1 MSDPSEA
8 PGMATS
14 GVARLKAAGRAGAE
28 GALALSGD
36 PKAIAKLVGKALRRV
51 GHSPAARRIA
61 ATAAAAAVLALVAF
75 TGGAPSGAAAGVEG
89 TPGARFGAEPMV
101 WAAYTVAGRVWCAPD
116 GTIRLSGDALAD
128 PWRRADWRLVAAVGG
143 VESSHATGRS
153 VNAFGDVWPLVLGP
167 ALDGTTAG
175 LATVPDT
182 DNGRFDLD
190 PVWDRAVGPMQLL
203 PSTVVDAG
211 VDGNTDG
218 IVDPHNLW
226 DATATASGYL
236 CVAGHGR
243 TPSEAV
249 FAYNHSDAYVD
260 AVLAELGEIVT
271 AGVEERHAGRLPE
284 TAPLPYVPS
293 TTDGGTVLGSIVEHL
308 GGDPAAVSCA
318 TGCSWRV
325 DPAPATVPQWEP
337 LGDVGYAAP
346 VRVPAGVAAT
356 GDGTLY
362 GAVPAMGPVAWPLPT
377 AAIPQPAAASPPR
390 WWSHFVPTDHPNWT
404 EPGSRT
410 VTGPSVW
417 AAPVYAPQAGSVTA
431 DGDCA
436 RLLTAAG
443 WLWLLCGVR
452 TDDPAPS
459 PGAGHRLGA
468 ATGATL
474 RVQLIDPDGRDACPQ
489 RLFGLW
495 QSERA
500 AAPEALAAEITAL
513 REAAEAEEDPDQA
526 AAFAAAA
533 ADLEWQLYEECVT

>member
-1 MSDPSEA
+1 MSGPDRTPRTA
-8 PGMATS
+8 G
-14 GVARLKAAGRAGAE
+14 GVGRLKAVGRAGAE

-51 GHSPAARRIA
+51 GRSPAARRA
-61 ATAAAAAVLALVAF
+61 AAAAAVAAVLALLAL
-75 TGGAPSGAAAGVEG
+75 TGGAPSGAAAAVDGVPVAG
-89 TPGARFGAEPMV
+89 FGAEPMV

-143 VESSHATGRS
+143 VESGHATGRS

-175 LATVPDT
+175 LVTVPDT

-203 PSTVVDAG
+203 PSTVARAG
-211 VDGNTDG
+211 VDANADG

-243 TPSEAV
+243 TLSEAV
-249 FAYNHSDAYVD
+249 LAYNHSDVYVD
-260 AVLAELGEIVT
+260 AVLADLGEIVT
-271 AGVEERHAGRLPE
+271 AGVEQSHAGRLPE
-284 TAPLPYVPS
+284 AAPLPYVPS
-293 TTDGGTVLGSIVEHL
+293 TAAGGTVLGSIVEHL

-318 TGCSWRV
+318 AGCTWRV
-325 DPAPATVPQWEP
+325 DPAPETVAQWKP

-346 VRVPAGVAAT
+346 VRVPAGVTAT
-356 GDGTLY
+356 GDGTLH

-377 AAIPQPAAASPPR
+377 APAPQPAAASPPR
-390 WWSHFVPTDHPNWT
+390 WWSHFVTADHPNWT
-404 EPGSRT
+404 KPGSKT
-410 VTGPSVW
+410 VAVAAVW
-417 AAPVYAPQAGSVTA
+417 AAPMYAPQAGTVTA
-431 DGDCA
+431 DGGCA
-436 RLLTAAG
+436 RLVTAAG
-443 WLWLLCGVR
+443 WVWVLCGVR

-459 PGAGHRLGA
+459 PSAGHRLGA
-468 ATGATL
+468 ADGATVS
-474 RVQLIDPDGRDACPQ
+474 VQLVDPDGRDACPQ

-495 QSERA
+495 QSGRA
-500 AAPEALAAEITAL
+500 VSGEGLAAEIAAL
-513 REAAEAEEDPDQA
+513 REAAEAAEDPDQA
-526 AAFAAAA
+526 AALAAAA
-533 ADLEWQLYEECVT
+533 ADLEWQLYEECVA